1 MNSYCK
7 EIKIIK
13 ELEIEKLE
21 EVQNAKLISK
31 YNTYILLK
39 DCAIWYKQTWFE
51 LYRF

>member
-1 MNSYCK
+1 LNSYCK

-31 YNTYILLK
+31 YNTDILLK
-39 DCAIWYKQTWFE
+39 DYAIIRKNIKDS
-51 LYRF
+51 

>member
-31 YNTYILLK
+31 YNTDILLK
-39 DCAIWYKQTWFE
+39 DIATIQQNIVDK
-51 LYRF
+51 